1 MSDLFHCDIPDY
13 FIQQVFAIM
22 NRCPQHVFQVLT
34 KRADRIMELN
44 DTLRWTS
51 NIWMGVTVENTS
63 YYRRIDQ
70 LRKCNAKIK
79 FVSCEPLLGSVKDM
93 NLEGIDWVIVGGE
106 SGRSPR
112 PLDKSWV
119 LEIREKCTERDIPFF
134 FKQWGGTNKNKNGR
148 LLEGKEYNERPFISN
163 EMPIA

>member
-1 MSDLFHCDIPDY
+1 
-13 FIQQVFAIM
+13 M